1 MRGAMY
7 AARHAVFV
15 GPGKLPGEL
24 RDVLHRRAGAP
35 QPDIAIQVP
44 RLLALFDSAAEAE
57 RVASQLQRLK
67 LGAMVAGPE
76 QPPIETTWAV
86 ARSLEFFDGRWRVAT
101 EQAETLTLDPAGI
114 TAVTQVDWRPV
125 DGPADRALL
134 LTVTDGRPVL
144 LRASRLD
151 EVSRQSVPLE
161 GMRRLTEFLEAAA
174 LQLAPELRVRTR
186 RLSEADFQPELL
198 TGDLLP
204 LLVGMVDAVDT
215 HPGELPRP
223 LGGGRTSRETVAA
236 VDGSDLGRTAAWLLY
251 LSSLAGLVASLALLG
266 LGSLAVNLTAAVLGV
281 ALGAWGTRRFMWARW
296 AAKANWAEPPVPSWP
311 IHPSE
316 PGIHPRWLELA
327 LDAVTLAALAF
338 GATQEGALRWLSLGA
353 LPVAG
358 AGALAA
364 LAAAWD
370 AHQRD

>member
-1 MRGAMY
+1 MY

-86 ARSLEFFDGRWRVAT
+86 ARSLEFFDGRWRATT
-101 EQAETLTLDPAGI
+101 EQAESVTIDPDAI

-125 DGPADRALL
+125 DGPADRAVL
-134 LTVTDGRPVL
+134 LTVRDGRPVL

-151 EVSRQSVPLE
+151 EVSKQSVPLE
-161 GMRRLTEFLEAAA
+161 GMRRLAEFLEAAA
-174 LQLAPELRVRTR
+174 LELAPELRVRTR

-223 LGGGRTSRETVAA
+223 LGGGRKAREDAAA
-236 VDGSDLGRTAAWLLY
+236 VDGTDLGRTAAWLLY
-251 LSSLAGLVASLALLG
+251 LASLGGLLASLALFGLASLAMNATAAALG
-266 LGSLAVNLTAAVLGV
+266 L

-296 AAKANWAEPPVPSWP
+296 AARANWAEPPVPAWP
-311 IHPSE
+311 IHPLE
-316 PGIHPRWLELA
+316 PGIHPRWLELG
-327 LDAVTLAALAF
+327 LDAATVAALAY
-338 GATQEGALRWLSLGA
+338 GATQEGALRWLSLAA
-353 LPVAG
+353 LPIAG
-358 AGALAA
+358 VGALAA